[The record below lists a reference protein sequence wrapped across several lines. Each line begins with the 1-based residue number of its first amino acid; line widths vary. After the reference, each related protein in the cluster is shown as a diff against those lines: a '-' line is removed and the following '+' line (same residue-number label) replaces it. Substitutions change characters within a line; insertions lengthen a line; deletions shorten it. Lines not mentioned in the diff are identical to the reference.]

1 MSIDINIKG
10 VIKMEEFKNKLLNF
24 CYSYGSKVLGAVIIV
39 VVGHFVIKLLI
50 SMLDKSFQRL
60 KMDASLNNFLKK
72 AISITLRVILIL
84 SVLAKLDI
92 STTGLLAALSASAVA
107 VALALK
113 DSLGNLAGGIMILLT
128 RTLYTGNYVEISGL
142 SGTVMS
148 IDMIH
153 TTLLTPDN
161 RQIVIPNGQII
172 NQTIINYSKEEYR
185 RMDLTFSI
193 CYEDDPELAK
203 KIIIDTVNGHKFT
216 MQTPE
221 VPFARVASYAESS
234 VDIAVRTWCKTEDF
248 WTLHFDLVEQIRVAL
263 EKEGI
268 SAPFKQLDVRVVEKE

>member
-1 MSIDINIKG
+1 
-10 VIKMEEFKNKLLNF
+10 MEEFKNKLLDF
-24 CYSYGSKVLGAVIIV
+24 CYSYGSKILGAVIIV

-50 SMLDKSFQRL
+50 SMLDKSFQRT
-60 KMDASLNNFLKK
+60 KMDASLSNFLRKTLN
-72 AISITLRVILIL
+72 ITLRVILIL

-92 STTGLLAALSASAVA
+92 STTGLLAALSASAIA

-128 RTLYTGNYVEISGL
+128 RTFYTGNYIEVSGL
-142 SGTVMS
+142 SGSVMS

-172 NQTIINYSKEEYR
+172 NQTIINYSKEDYR

-193 CYEDDPELAK
+193 SYEADPELAK
-203 KIIIDTVNGHKFT
+203 KIIIDTVNAHEFT

-221 VPFARVASYAESS
+221 VPSARVASYAESS
-234 VDIAVRTWCKTEDF
+234 VDIAVRTWCKTENL
-248 WTLHFDLVEQIRVAL
+248 WTLHFDLIEQVRAAL

-268 SAPFKQLDVRVVEKE
+268 AAPFKQIDVRTVGKD